1 METIL
6 CPTDFSPSSRNAI
19 RYADQLAHWM
29 QARMILFHNIYEPVT
44 AHAGSYGG
52 VLYAEPIRDPGYR
65 QARLARLNA
74 WTNKLAIAGGSQPI
88 RYESQIRYGVAQHNI
103 AQEALTNRADLIVLG
118 SKRDEGLKLIFSR
131 SVVGEV
137 IQQSPCPVLIIPP
150 QATFKPLTRIV
161 FATSL
166 LGEDDA
172 DLSLIAQLAAAF
184 QAQLLFLHIM
194 TEYSAIER
202 QEAEIIFNQ
211 FRQKLPD
218 TNTDFYIE
226 THQDIEE
233 GISQFTRHHQAD
245 LLIIGYHPQSFWE
258 RILLGDHTQ
267 AIASHATLP
276 VLIFHF

>member
-1 METIL
+1 METII
-6 CPTDFSPSSRNAI
+6 CPTNFSTSSEHAI

-29 QARMILFHNIYEPVT
+29 QARMILFHNINEPAT
-44 AHAGSYGG
+44 APAGSYGG

-65 QARLARLNA
+65 EAQLARLNA
-74 WTNKLAIAGGSQPI
+74 WKNKLASAGGSQPI
-88 RYESQIRYGVAQHNI
+88 RYESQVSYGLAQHNI
-103 AQEALTNRADLIVLG
+103 VGEALANRADLIVMG
-118 SKRDEGLKLIFSR
+118 SKRDEGLKQIFR
-131 SVVGEV
+131 KSVVGDV
-137 IQQSPCPVLIIPP
+137 IRQSPCPVLLIPP

-166 LGEDDA
+166 FGEDEA
-172 DLSLIAQLAAAF
+172 DLGFIAQLTAAF

-194 TEYSAIER
+194 PEYSAVER
-202 QEAEIIFNQ
+202 QEAETIFNR

-218 TNTDFYIE
+218 TSTDFYIE

-258 RILLGDHTQ
+258 RLLLGDHTQ
-267 AIASHATLP
+267 ATASHATLP
-276 VLIFHF
+276 LLIIPF